1 MYEQLDLK
9 WQNLKKKYC
18 INYRD
23 LSANNIWETS
33 AYHFMVWIFFSQNP
47 LKFLTVSGELASMD
61 FLNKN
66 FPASVYF
73 KFSFVYRK
81 YAQKESNKQ

>member
-1 MYEQLDLK
+1 MAKSQEKILYKLQGFICK
-9 WQNLKKKYC
+9 QHMGNIC
-18 INYRD
+18 
-23 LSANNIWETS
+23 LSL
-33 AYHFMVWIFFSQNP
+33 YGMDFFSQNR
-47 LKFLTVSGELASMD
+47 LKFLTVSGELAPTD

-66 FPASVYF
+66 FPASIYF